1 VLFFCDQK
9 ATNQLKSKMADG
21 SLDGQVVFLKNKC
34 TGHVLDAGPDRNVCQ
49 WERNDAVHQQF
60 KLVHVDGGRY
70 HIICQNDGKALDVAG
85 GLDQDGAEII
95 KYDLHGGVNQQWI
108 FEATDD
114 GGWVISSAIGGRAID
129 VPSYS
134 TDQGCNLNLWE
145 KHGGDNQVFYA
156 ES

>member
-1 VLFFCDQK
+1 
-9 ATNQLKSKMADG
+9 MADG

-34 TGHVLDAGPDRNVCQ
+34 TGHVLDAGPERNVCQ
-49 WERNDAVHQQF
+49 WERNEALHQQF
-60 KLVHVDGGRY
+60 KLVHVDEGRY

>member
-1 VLFFCDQK
+1 M
-9 ATNQLKSKMADG
+9 TDG

-34 TGHVLDAGPDRNVCQ
+34 TGHVLDAGPERIVCQ
-49 WERNDAVHQQF
+49 R
-60 KLVHVDGGRY
+60 
-70 HIICQNDGKALDVAG
+70 DGKALDVAG

-108 FEATDD
+108 FEASDD
-114 GGWVISSAIGGRAID
+114 GGWVISSANGGRAID

-145 KHGGDNQVFYA
+145 KHGGENQVFYA